1 MPNQKNKLLL
11 WKIVSLF
18 SLVRGYNIWVIAI
31 AQYFSAI
38 FILAPQRSALSILL
52 DKYMFVIVLATIL
65 SIASGYIINNFYDRE
80 KDFINRPIKTK
91 IDRMISEATRL
102 KIYFGINFVVFGLSF
117 LISWKVTLFF
127 SAYIFL
133 IWLYSHKLKKYP
145 IIGNTT
151 FSLLVILPF
160 FVVLFYYQKEELFT
174 ILHHKHKYFI
184 IFAHASFLY
193 LLIFIREMVK
203 DLENIKGDFLN
214 NYKTIPVVYGERT
227 AKYIISFLTALT
239 IIPIYILIEK
249 ANVGYMDI
257 YLYFSLF
264 GLTLFLFFLWNSQN
278 KNHFIVSHN
287 FLKCLIILGVFSIIL
302 IDPSLL
308 SKTRELIEQRFNL

>member
-1 MPNQKNKLLL
+1 MSNQKNKLFL

-38 FILAPQRSALSILL
+38 FILAPQRSTLSILL

-91 IDRMISEATRL
+91 IDIMLSQTTRL
-102 KIYFGINFVVFGLSF
+102 KIYFGTNLVVFGLSF
-117 LISWKVTLFF
+117 LISWRATLFF
-127 SAYIFL
+127 SMYIFL
-133 IWLYSHKLKKYP
+133 IWFYSHKLKKYP

-214 NYKTIPVVYGERT
+214 NYRTIPVVYGEQT
-227 AKYIISFLTALT
+227 SKYIISFLVALT
-239 IIPIYILIEK
+239 LIPIYVLIEK
-249 ANVGYMDI
+249 ADVGYMDI
-257 YLYFSLF
+257 YLYFSLG
-264 GLTLFLFFLWNSQN
+264 GLLLFLFFLWNSEN
-278 KNHFIVSHN
+278 KSHFIASHI
-287 FLKCLIILGVFSIIL
+287 FLKFLIILGVFSVIL

-308 SKTRELIEQRFNL
+308 WKTRELIEQRFNL

>member
-1 MPNQKNKLLL
+1 MLKRKHKLLL
-11 WKIVSLF
+11 WKVFSLF

-65 SIASGYIINNFYDRE
+65 SIASGYIINNFYDLE

-102 KIYFGINFVVFGLSF
+102 KIYFGTNFVVLGLSF
-117 LISWKVTLFF
+117 LISWKAALFF

-160 FVVLFYYQKEELFT
+160 FVVLFYYQREELFN

-193 LLIFIREMVK
+193 LLIFISEMTK

-227 AKYIISFLTALT
+227 AKYIITFLVASTL
-239 IIPIYILIEK
+239 IPIYILIEK
-249 ANVGYMDI
+249 ADVGYMDI
-257 YLYFSLF
+257 YLYFSLI
-264 GLTLFLFFLWNSQN
+264 GLTLFLFFLWNSQK
-278 KNHFIVSHN
+278 KNHFVASHN
-287 FLKCLIILGVFSIIL
+287 FLKLLIVIGVFSIIL
-302 IDPSLL
+302 IEPSLL
-308 SKTRELIEQRFNL
+308 WKTKDLIEQRFNL

>member
-1 MPNQKNKLLL
+1 MFL
-11 WKIVSLF
+11 WKVVSLF
-18 SLVRGYNIWVIAI
+18 SLVRGYNIWLIAL
-31 AQYFSAI
+31 AQYLSAV
-38 FILAPQRSALSILL
+38 FILAPGRNALSILL

-65 SIASGYIINNFYDRE
+65 SIASGYIINNFYDTE

-91 IDRMISEATRL
+91 IDKILSQATRL
-102 KIYFGINFVVFGLSF
+102 KIYFGTNFVVFGLSF
-117 LISWKVTLFF
+117 LISWKATLFF

-133 IWLYSHKLKKYP
+133 IWFYSHKLKKYP

-151 FSLLVILPF
+151 FSLLVVLPF
-160 FVVLFYYQKEELFT
+160 FAVLFYYQKEELFN
-174 ILHHKHKYFI
+174 ILHHKYKYFI

-214 NYKTIPVVYGERT
+214 NYRTIPVVYGELT
-227 AKYIISFLTALT
+227 SKYIISFLIILT
-239 IIPIYILIEK
+239 TIPIYILIEK

-264 GLTLFLFFLWNSQN
+264 GLILFLFFLWNSKN
-278 KNHFIVSHN
+278 KNHFIASHN
-287 FLKCLIILGVFSIIL
+287 FLKFLITLGVFSIIL
-302 IDPSLL
+302 IEPSLIW
-308 SKTRELIEQRFNL
+308 KGRELIEQHLNL